1 MAIRPEI
8 SEYISSHSEMVISE
22 AKEILKTITNKEIEL
37 EFQGAEE
44 FNFDDLSGIFTESVV
59 GIDMNLESDP
69 EGKIHIFIE
78 KPAAARVGSLMM
90 MMEEE
95 EVEFSEDHIDAM
107 KETTNQIIGGIS
119 TKMKSTEEKAPTP
132 SNMNAQ
138 EVTLAADMFELP
150 DLITAK
156 FSLKIAEDEPTTLVS
171 VFTSSVIAS
180 LMDGETATE
189 AGEAEAATEVS
200 EGEETPEGA
209 ETAEGEEGTEASEE
223 GGESEDSG
231 MGDLDISGMLDE
243 EGEGEEI
250 EIPEPDMAA
259 ADTPKPASEVE
270 SKFDFLMD
278 LTFPVSIELGRT
290 KMLIKDILE
299 LGHGSVIEFEKL
311 AGEPV
316 DLLVD
321 DKKIAEGEV
330 VVVDEHFGIRVTSL
344 NRASDILKDLGS
356 KS

>member
-1 MAIRPEI
+1 MAIKPEI
-8 SEYISSHSEMVISE
+8 SEYINSHSEMIISE
-22 AKEILKTITNKEIEL
+22 AKEILGTITNKEIEL

-44 FNFDDLSGIFTESVV
+44 FNFDDLSGIYAESVV

-69 EGKIHIFIE
+69 EGKIRFFID
-78 KPAAARVGSLMM
+78 KPTAARVGSLMM

-107 KETTNQIIGGIS
+107 KETTNQIIGAIS
-119 TKMKSTEEKAPTP
+119 TKMKSAEENAPSP
-132 SNMNAQ
+132 GVMNAQ
-138 EVTLAADMFELP
+138 EVTLSAEMFEQP

-156 FSLKIAEDEPTTLVS
+156 FSLKIADSDPTTIVS
-171 VFTSSVIAS
+171 VFTSSSVES
-180 LMDGETATE
+180 LMKG
-189 AGEAEAATEVS
+189 EAATEAAEGEAPTEAAEAE
-200 EGEETPEGA
+200 EGEEAEKDAEADEG
-209 ETAEGEEGTEASEE
+209 
-223 GGESEDSG
+223 G

-243 EGEGEEI
+243 EGDDEEI
-250 EIPEPDMAA
+250 KAPEPESSAA
-259 ADTPKPASEVE
+259 EAQKPASEIE
-270 SKFDFLMD
+270 TKFDFLMD

-344 NRASDILKDLGS
+344 IRSSEILKELGS

>member
-1 MAIRPEI
+1 MAIKPEI
-8 SEYISSHSEMVISE
+8 SEYINSHSEMIISE
-22 AKEILKTITNKEIEL
+22 AKEILGTITNKEIEL

-44 FNFDDLSGIFTESVV
+44 FNFDDLSGIYAESVV

-69 EGKIHIFIE
+69 EGKIHFFID
-78 KPAAARVGSLMM
+78 KPTAARVGSLMM

-107 KETTNQIIGGIS
+107 KETTNQIIGAIS
-119 TKMKSTEEKAPTP
+119 TKMKSAEENAPSP
-132 SNMNAQ
+132 GVMNAQ
-138 EVTLAADMFELP
+138 EVTLSAEMFEQP

-156 FSLKIAEDEPTTLVS
+156 FSLKIADSDPTTIVS
-171 VFTSSVIAS
+171 VFTASSVES
-180 LMDGETATE
+180 LMNG
-189 AGEAEAATEVS
+189 EAATEAA
-200 EGEETPEGA
+200 EGEAPTEA
-209 ETAEGEEGTEASEE
+209 AEGEEGAEAEE
-223 GGESEDSG
+223 GG

-243 EGEGEEI
+243 VEGDDEEI
-250 EIPEPDMAA
+250 KAPEPESSAA
-259 ADTPKPASEVE
+259 EAQKPVSEIE
-270 SKFDFLMD
+270 TKFDFLMD

-344 NRASDILKDLGS
+344 IRTSEILKELGS

>member
-1 MAIRPEI
+1 MAIKPEI
-8 SEYISSHSEMVISE
+8 SEYINSHSEMIISE
-22 AKEILKTITNKEIEL
+22 AKEILGTITNKEIEL

-44 FNFDDLSGIFTESVV
+44 FNFDDLSGIYAESVV

-69 EGKIHIFIE
+69 EGKIHFFID
-78 KPAAARVGSLMM
+78 KPTAARVGSLMM

-107 KETTNQIIGGIS
+107 KETTNQIIGAIS
-119 TKMKSTEEKAPTP
+119 TKMKSAEENAPSP
-132 SNMNAQ
+132 GVMNAQ
-138 EVTLAADMFELP
+138 EVTLSAEMFEQP

-156 FSLKIAEDEPTTLVS
+156 FSLKIADSDPTTIVC
-171 VFTSSVIAS
+171 VFTASSVES
-180 LMDGETATE
+180 LMNG
-189 AGEAEAATEVS
+189 EAATEAA
-200 EGEETPEGA
+200 EGEAPTEA
-209 ETAEGEEGTEASEE
+209 AEGEEGAEAEE
-223 GGESEDSG
+223 GG

-243 EGEGEEI
+243 VEGDDEEI
-250 EIPEPDMAA
+250 KAPEPESSAA
-259 ADTPKPASEVE
+259 EAQKPASEIE
-270 SKFDFLMD
+270 TKFDFLMD

-344 NRASDILKDLGS
+344 IRTSEILKELGS

>member
-1 MAIRPEI
+1 MHINIKTPIFFHAI
-8 SEYISSHSEMVISE
+8 
-22 AKEILKTITNKEIEL
+22 
-37 EFQGAEE
+37 
-44 FNFDDLSGIFTESVV
+44 
-59 GIDMNLESDP
+59 
-69 EGKIHIFIE
+69 
-78 KPAAARVGSLMM
+78 MM

-107 KETTNQIIGGIS
+107 KETTNQIIGAIS
-119 TKMKSTEEKAPTP
+119 TKMKSAEENAPSP
-132 SNMNAQ
+132 GVMNAQ
-138 EVTLAADMFELP
+138 EVTLSAEMFEQP

-156 FSLKIAEDEPTTLVS
+156 FSLKIADSDPTTIVS
-171 VFTSSVIAS
+171 VFTASSVES
-180 LMDGETATE
+180 LMKG
-189 AGEAEAATEVS
+189 EAATEAA
-200 EGEETPEGA
+200 EGEAPTEA
-209 ETAEGEEGTEASEE
+209 AEGEEGAEAEE
-223 GGESEDSG
+223 GG

-243 EGEGEEI
+243 VEGDDEEI
-250 EIPEPDMAA
+250 KAPEPESSAA
-259 ADTPKPASEVE
+259 EAQKPASEIE
-270 SKFDFLMD
+270 TKFDFLMD

-344 NRASDILKDLGS
+344 IRTSEILKELGS

>member
-1 MAIRPEI
+1 MAIKPEI
-8 SEYISSHSEMVISE
+8 SEYINSHSEMIISE
-22 AKEILKTITNKEIEL
+22 AKEILGTITNKEIEL

-44 FNFDDLSGIFTESVV
+44 FNFDDLSGIYAESVV

-69 EGKIHIFIE
+69 EGKIHFFID
-78 KPAAARVGSLMM
+78 KPTAARVGSLMM

-107 KETTNQIIGGIS
+107 KETTNQIIGAIS
-119 TKMKSTEEKAPTP
+119 TKMKSAEENAPSP
-132 SNMNAQ
+132 GVMNAQ
-138 EVTLAADMFELP
+138 EVTLSAEMFEQP

-156 FSLKIAEDEPTTLVS
+156 FSLKIADSDPTTIVS
-171 VFTSSVIAS
+171 VFTASSVES
-180 LMDGETATE
+180 LMNG
-189 AGEAEAATEVS
+189 EAATEAA
-200 EGEETPEGA
+200 EGEAPTEA
-209 ETAEGEEGTEASEE
+209 AEGEEGAEAEE
-223 GGESEDSG
+223 GG

-243 EGEGEEI
+243 VEGDDEEI
-250 EIPEPDMAA
+250 KAPEPESSAA
-259 ADTPKPASEVE
+259 EAQKPASEIE
-270 SKFDFLMD
+270 TKFDFLMD

-344 NRASDILKDLGS
+344 IRTSEILKELGS